1 MKKLVLL
8 LLTGALLSTTHAQI
22 KFGLKAGL
30 NLSNISGSEV
40 SGAKMKTDFNG
51 GAFVQIPV
59 GEMFAVQPEVV
70 YSGQGTKSS
79 FDGADFKINLGY
91 VNVPVL
97 FQYHH
102 PSGFFAGT
110 GTQVGFLLSAKEKAG
125 SDHVDIKSQFKSVDF
140 SWAFGVG
147 YLFKPVNVGI
157 EARFNQGISNVIS
170 SEGQQGSS
178 ATAHNQVIQIGL
190 IYLFGGGK

>member
-30 NLSNISGSEV
+30 NLSTVTGADV
-40 SGAKMKTDFNG
+40 DGAKIKTDFNG
-51 GAFVQIPV
+51 GALVQIPV

-79 FDGADFKINLGY
+79 FDGDDFKINLGY
-91 VNVPVL
+91 LNVPVL

-102 PSGFFAGT
+102 PSGFFAAT
-110 GTQVGFLLSAKEKAG
+110 GPQVGFLLSAQEKAG
-125 SDHVDIKSQFKSVDF
+125 SDHADIKSSFKSVDF

-147 YLFKPVNVGI
+147 YILKPVNVGI
-157 EARFNQGISNVIS
+157 EARFNQGLSNISANS
-170 SEGQQGSS
+170 GQEGSG
-178 ATAHNQVIQIGL
+178 TAHNQVIQIGL
-190 IYLFGGGK
+190 IYLFGGAK